1 MLTATTI
8 KPRQLSLILSFLAA
22 LLCALLLNLGS
33 SGNIRQGGDDE
44 GSGLGGTGRLPVPGS
59 ESGLGGTGLKPFLG
73 SRSESP
79 DTVPAEVEVFYAP
92 ESRKLALTEA
102 LELDIPVSRE
112 VEIAPL
118 ESPVQIATASSF
130 TRDSSAIDINEQ
142 IQRDLDSNALAYLQ
156 LKDQLLAR
164 HSDTNFE
171 AARAQQSESEAA
183 DSEPHPEAAAT
194 TETDLAW
201 QAVASFFSQNSDE
214 DQENGAAGLETEGD
228 RIERPDRVQRPEL
241 PPMQRIRPSVQ
252 RAGILPPRVKPLRL

>member
-8 KPRQLSLILSFLAA
+8 KPRQLSLILPFLAA

-73 SRSESP
+73 SRSETA
-79 DTVPAEVEVFYAP
+79 DTAPIEVEVFYAP
-92 ESRKLALTEA
+92 ESRKLALTQA

-112 VEIAPL
+112 VEFAPL
-118 ESPVQIATASSF
+118 ESPVQIAAASSF
-130 TRDSSAIDINEQ
+130 SRDSAAIDINEQ
-142 IQRDLDSNALAYLQ
+142 IQRDLDSNALAFLQ
-156 LKDQLLAR
+156 LKNELVAG
-164 HSDTNFE
+164 HSSADLE
-171 AARAQQSESEAA
+171 AATDQQSETGAVINEASHSPA
-183 DSEPHPEAAAT
+183 VA

-214 DQENGAAGLETEGD
+214 DQDNGVAGLETGSD

>member
-73 SRSESP
+73 SRSETA
-79 DTVPAEVEVFYAP
+79 DTAPIEVEVFYAP
-92 ESRKLALTEA
+92 ESRKLALTQT

-118 ESPVQIATASSF
+118 ESPVQIAAASSF

-142 IQRDLDSNALAYLQ
+142 IQRDLDSNALAFLQ
-156 LKDQLLAR
+156 LKDQLVAR
-164 HSDTNFE
+164 QGDAGFE
-171 AARAQQSESEAA
+171 AAKSQQSESEAA
-183 DSEPHPEAAAT
+183 NKPSPEPAAT
-194 TETDLAW
+194 AESDLAW
-201 QAVASFFSQNSDE
+201 QAVASFFSQNTDG
-214 DQENGAAGLETEGD
+214 DQDIADAGVEAESD